1 MQSLLRQSFE
11 WTKSWSESRYSLLV
25 IFLFLFLD
33 ASLFPLPTT
42 VIFITISLIHPSRS
56 YFNALMAVTGMVA
69 GTILGYAIGHYL
81 WLLPDGSF
89 TQFARYLFDRIPG
102 FTEPNYYNAQT
113 LYHKWSFS
121 ILFFAI
127 VLPVPYLFFS
137 ITAGAFEF
145 SIIALTL
152 STLLFQGFRFFLLG
166 WLIVK
171 YGEGVKILFSRN
183 LKIIS
188 LSLVLLLI
196 ILLLAA
202 KLSS

>member
-11 WTKSWSESRYSLLV
+11 WTKKWSGGRFSLLV
-25 IFLFLFLD
+25 LFLFPLLD
-33 ASLFPLPTT
+33 ASIFPLPTT
-42 VIFITISLIHPSRS
+42 VIFIAVSLIQPSRS
-56 YFNALMAVTGMVA
+56 YYNALLSVAGMVA
-69 GTILGYAIGHYL
+69 GTIAGYAIGHYL
-81 WLLPDGSF
+81 WLLPDGNF
-89 TQFARYLFDRIPG
+89 TQFARYLFDHIPG
-102 FTEPNYYNAQT
+102 FTVPNYYNAQI
-113 LYHKWSFS
+113 LYLKWSFS

-137 ITAGAFEF
+137 ITAGAFAV
-145 SIIALTL
+145 SILALLL
-152 STLLFQGFRFFLLG
+152 STIVFQGFRFFLLG
-166 WLIVK
+166 WLIVR
-171 YGEGVKILFSRN
+171 YGEGAKILFSRN